1 MDWELNDRFRDL
13 QFDVYWGKA
22 ITKHGSVL
30 ATEDENFKGLK
41 SSLREE
47 Y

>member
-1 MDWELNDRFRDL
+1 MDWELNDRFKDL
-13 QFDVYWGKA
+13 DFQVYWGKA

-30 ATEDENFKGLK
+30 ALENDSYKKLK
-41 SSLREE
+41 STLREK